1 MAWVAAMVRL
11 ERGQRWKQRR
21 ASDGAAPPPPFA
33 SSPSTWTAMPSPSL
47 SRANRPRGAS
57 RIHQAHQDQAAND
70 FLGMSSRKR
79 CQRGDGSRLGGE
91 ELRPGRPGVT
101 LSLWKIWEA
110 AHSGFSLAG
119 ASLVLLF
126 AAAAAARGKPK
137 PRLGFSLCCRRQP
150 TSQQQ
155 SDDTKHFWVFP
166 RREWRYR
173 DVIFLCVARFQF

>member
-1 MAWVAAMVRL
+1 MEAK
-11 ERGQRWKQRR
+11 ESQRR
-21 ASDGAAPPPPFA
+21 RCASASVRKLAFDLDGYAIAFVEPCQPTAGSIPHP
-33 SSPSTWTAMPSPSL
+33 SSTSRPS
-47 SRANRPRGAS
+47 RQRFFGY
-57 RIHQAHQDQAAND
+57 
-70 FLGMSSRKR
+70 MSSRKR

-126 AAAAAARGKPK
+126 AAAAARGKPK

-173 DVIFLCVARFQF
+173 DVIFLCVARLQF